1 MLGQSKP
8 IAFDPYGS
16 RRSRRRFPRWLLLLL
31 GGIGL
36 GAGGLYFAQ
45 ERYLPPRL
53 SASETTQLRTAYE
66 SADAAR
72 RKLEGE
78 ARETGKRLA
87 ATLADKTRLTTDLAA
102 SRTEVDGLRGDLGA
116 MVAAFPAD
124 PRGGAVEIRAAKFV
138 SNGAAL
144 TYDLLLTRGKG
155 ASKPL
160 AAVVRFTVEGDA
172 GGKVATFAAPTV
184 SASLGAQQMVRGDIA
199 LPDGLR
205 PRQVTI
211 QVLDRAGGRP
221 LGMRVHLVK

>member
-1 MLGQSKP
+1 MLGNSKP

-16 RRSRRRFPRWLLLLL
+16 RRSRRRFPRWLMLLL

-36 GAGGLYFAQ
+36 GAGGLFFAQ

-53 SASETTQLRTAYE
+53 SASDTAQLRSAYE
-66 SADAAR
+66 NADAAR
-72 RKLEGE
+72 RRLEGE
-78 ARETGKRLA
+78 GRETAKRLA
-87 ATLADKTRLTTDLAA
+87 AALADKTKLTTDLAA
-102 SRTEVDGLRGDLGA
+102 SRGEVDGLRGDLGA
-116 MVAAFPAD
+116 LVAAFPAD

-144 TYDLLLTRGKG
+144 NYDVLLTRAKG
-155 ASKPL
+155 TSKPL
-160 AAVVRFTVEGDA
+160 PGIVRFTVEGDA
-172 GGKVATFAAPTV
+172 GGKATAFTAPSV
-184 SASLGAQQMVRGDIA
+184 STSIGAQQMVRGDIA

-221 LGMRVHLVK
+221 LGMRVHLVR